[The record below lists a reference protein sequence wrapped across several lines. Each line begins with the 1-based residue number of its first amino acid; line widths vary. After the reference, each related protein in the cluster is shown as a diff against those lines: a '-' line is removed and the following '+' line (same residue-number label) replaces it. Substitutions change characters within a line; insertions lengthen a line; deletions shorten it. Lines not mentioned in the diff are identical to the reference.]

1 MKDSLARFFARF
13 ILPRW
18 GQGLTLLGLMVASTA
33 VTFPIPLVVRQI
45 IDRVIPQGRVDLL
58 AGWGAGLVFLV
69 ALQAGLA
76 YATQHRTVVM
86 QERLLLDVQMA
97 LLDHVLQLPHAFF
110 QERQVGYL
118 MARIRSDPAV
128 AKDFLYGA
136 LNLASDALFLAVGA
150 GLLLYLDWRMALLAL
165 AILPALALASK
176 RLNTRMGEFCRDIQE
191 GDARVSQELG
201 EGLTA
206 ALTARLFGLRSWI
219 ADRVS
224 AALTFLQE
232 ANVRTNT
239 FAAAA
244 GGVLTFITGVGP
256 MLLVVIGGYGVI
268 RGQLTLGTVIAFM
281 TLLSYLY
288 RPTQSLITTR
298 LNLER
303 AKVAAERVLELL
315 DEEPEDDR
323 GISLPAPAGRV
334 EVTDLSFAYPNGKTA
349 LRDVALRVEPAEW
362 VALVGHTG
370 SGKSTLLSL
379 LVRLFPIPE
388 GTIWVDGQDVA
399 QLSLSSLRREVL
411 LLSQDVFLFS
421 GTVLENVR
429 LARARVPDEEAIAV
443 AQALGADG
451 FIRGLPDGYRTLVG
465 ERGAKLSG
473 GQRQLIAL
481 ARAALRRPKVLLL
494 DEATS
499 ALDSES
505 EARVLQALRT
515 LLPTTTVILA
525 AHRLSTVCAADRI
538 VVLKDGRVAQ
548 EGRHDELS
556 TAPGEYRELCAKQLV
571 GAKEER

>member
-1 MKDSLARFFARF
+1 MKGPLGRFIARF

-18 GQGLTLLGLMVASTA
+18 EHGLALLGLQVASTV
-33 VTFPIPLVVRQI
+33 VTFPIPLLVRQI
-45 IDRVIPQGRVDLL
+45 IDRVIPQGWVEALVV
-58 AGWGAGLVFLV
+58 WGTGLVLLV

-76 YATQHRTVVM
+76 YVTQYRTVVM

-97 LLDHVLQLPHAFF
+97 LLDHVLRLPHASL

-128 AKDFLYGA
+128 AKDFLFGA
-136 LNLASDALFLAVGA
+136 LSLASDALFLSVGV
-150 GLLLYLDWRMALLAL
+150 GLLLYLNWRLAL
-165 AILPALALASK
+165 VSLAVLPALALASK
-176 RLNTRMGEFCRDIQE
+176 RLNARMGELCRDIQE

-201 EGLTA
+201 EGLNA
-206 ALTARLFGLRSWI
+206 ALTARLFGLRPWI
-219 ADRVS
+219 GDRVS
-224 AALTFLQE
+224 AALRFLQR

-288 RPTQSLITTR
+288 GPTQSMVTTR

-315 DEEPEDDR
+315 DEEPEEDR
-323 GISLPAPAGRV
+323 GVSLRAPAGRV
-334 EVTDLSFAYPNGKTA
+334 EVRALSFAYPNGKAA
-349 LRDVALRVEPAEW
+349 LRHVALRVEPGEW

-388 GTIWVDGQDVA
+388 GTIWIDGQDVA
-399 QLSLSSLRREVL
+399 QPSLSSLRREVL
-411 LLSQDVFLFS
+411 LVSQDVFLFS
-421 GTVLENVR
+421 GTVLENIR
-429 LARARVPDEEAIAV
+429 LARAGVTDEEAMAV

-451 FIRGLPDGYRTLVG
+451 FIRGLPDGYKTLVG

-481 ARAALRRPKVLLL
+481 ARAVLRRPKVLLL

-515 LLPTTTVILA
+515 FLQTATVILA
-525 AHRLSTVCAADRI
+525 AHRLSTVWAADRI
-538 VVLKDGRVAQ
+538 VVLKDGRVVQ
-548 EGRHDELS
+548 QGGHDELLA
-556 TAPGEYRELCAKQLV
+556 APGEFREVFVEQLV
-571 GAKEER
+571 GAKEGR